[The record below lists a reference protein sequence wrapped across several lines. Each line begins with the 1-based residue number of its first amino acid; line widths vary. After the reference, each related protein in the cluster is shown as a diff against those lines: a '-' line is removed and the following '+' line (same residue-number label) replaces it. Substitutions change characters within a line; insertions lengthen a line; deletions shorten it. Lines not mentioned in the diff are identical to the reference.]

1 MRQGRRAAAHPA
13 SASPNSDC
21 IRSAGGYLLQRTHH
35 PATPKLVCAGPPK
48 DRRSP
53 SVWAYV
59 FRTSISIVALFM
71 QWTIVY
77 PNGTR
82 EVVLRKDFSGIS
94 DQLLI
99 SDQSEATATARSRA
113 LITRFSKWVLGL

>member
-1 MRQGRRAAAHPA
+1 
-13 SASPNSDC
+13 
-21 IRSAGGYLLQRTHH
+21 
-35 PATPKLVCAGPPK
+35 
-48 DRRSP
+48 
-53 SVWAYV
+53 
-59 FRTSISIVALFM
+59 M